1 MLPLLLIALLAGAP
15 PALAGPPVHLEGT
28 AFGQPFEIDA
38 LGTPPE
44 SVRQTLDGALA
55 EIRAVE
61 RLTDP
66 ARADG
71 GLKPLNDAA
80 GQGAQTVSPELLAL
94 LQRGQSFCVWTEGA
108 FGPLG
113 GDLLRAWGVSSNT
126 PAIAPP
132 SPERLLQATAA
143 AGCDRLGI
151 DVQKSQAALLPGSVL
166 DFSGFAAGEAVDR
179 AVEALKRNGAT
190 AGRVRIGGVYRAFG
204 DGPGGKGK
212 GWTVALPAFKGMSE
226 PAGPVVLRDRAVAIA
241 DAFGGLYLHQRTGQ
255 PVQGGVAVV
264 AVTEMARDA
273 QPLAA
278 SLLVTGP
285 REGQLRIGSLRPRPS
300 ILWLMGNGQGA
311 PLRIFYRWSEVT
323 PRPPA

>member
-1 MLPLLLIALLAGAP
+1 MLSLLLIALLAGASPASAAP
-15 PALAGPPVHLEGT
+15 PFHLEGN

-38 LGTPPE
+38 LGAPPE
-44 SVRQTLDGALA
+44 SVRQTLDAALA
-55 EIRAVE
+55 EIRDVE

-66 ARADG
+66 ERADG

-108 FGPLG
+108 FGPLRG
-113 GDLLRAWGVSSNT
+113 PV
-126 PAIAPP
+126 
-132 SPERLLQATAA
+132 
-143 AGCDRLGI
+143 AGCGQLGI

-179 AVEALKRNGAT
+179 AVEALKRNRAT
-190 AGRVRIGGVYRAFG
+190 AGRVRIGSVYRAFG

-241 DAFGGLYLHQRTGQ
+241 DAFGGLYLNQRTGQ
-255 PVQGGVAVV
+255 PVQGTVAAV

-278 SLLVTGP
+278 SLLITGP

-300 ILWLMGNGQGA
+300 VLWLMGNGQGA